1 MQNLNPYLKVF
12 KTNSW
17 ITTSFQQLLKNIN
30 QKIVNC
36 MTPLSVLRSNGRW
49 NGGIEPLLLSTN
61 ETLENI
67 TQKDLEL
74 VMEASSND
82 IYDSDLSPHTAS
94 GLYYTKWWNITIPG
108 ENYYRIL
115 HWEKCF
121 R

>member
-1 MQNLNPYLKVF
+1 MDYNIFSTIIEKYKS
-12 KTNSW
+12 KNSELHD
-17 ITTSFQQLLKNIN
+17 S
-30 QKIVNC
+30 
-36 MTPLSVLRSNGRW
+36 LSVLRSNGRW

-94 GLYYTKWWNITIPG
+94 GLYYTKWWNITIP
-108 ENYYRIL
+108 
-115 HWEKCF
+115 
-121 R
+121 